1 MGYPKFN
8 KAIVTVV
15 AELEIREGK
24 EMAVGGL
31 SNGHLMVHL
40 ESQKQVGVPE
50 LNSRLGIFF
59 ATD

>member
-24 EMAVGGL
+24 KMAMGGL
-31 SNGHLMVHL
+31 STDHLMVHL
-40 ESQKQVGVPE
+40 DSQNQVGVPE
-50 LNSRLGIFF
+50 LHSRMDFFF